1 MSQLYELDS
10 KIFNV
15 FGEKY
20 IVFNELNST
29 LLNNKLFNHFGNQN
43 FIDECFKILDGNSNE
58 VNQSKM
64 SLLIRSVLNSDYD
77 SIINTIIEIFKT
89 YFLNIANK
97 IQNSITEN
105 NFTLSFFVNL
115 YSDTNKKCDI
125 LIKNLNMIDK
135 CIHSKNKH
143 KYSTLSFIKNYIFY
157 RIVLNKLYEF
167 NDNHYYIYDLISKCE
182 DYDSYAISDL
192 IIVFK
197 MHQYF
202 YNISNLIKE
211 NQDKYFNIELNNKFT
226 LRNDNLLLNKIMN
239 CLNKKIELLLII
251 DTKTTNVDILL
262 NEIRD
267 LIKLGSEI
275 FSDKKLFFSEYDS
288 KLVTRLLSGKTN
300 ALHNADIENELLTSI
315 NYNNNKDGFI
325 KIKQKIS
332 DIKNSI
338 YYTDVY
344 KNLNV
349 TVTSEKYKNLLNK
362 NNVDIRVLGAYAWN
376 LKNNADIRLPS
387 ELQIHSDIF
396 NKYYIN
402 KYPDRI
408 LNFEYDKSLVEIKM
422 QLGNVYKI
430 RMNYSQYCVFATI
443 NNSGSIN
450 GIDISSQTNIPLTN
464 LSKILNSFLIVK
476 LLNRQDGNASDP
488 KLLFSINTNC
498 VFDCEHVF
506 LDKFMNQTC
515 EISIDSLKYNT
526 FELLKQLGSY
536 SLFDIQMHLENI
548 FNVKVCEFVI
558 LNILEQE
565 IYNNNIIKINDK
577 YSIND
582 TSELLTN
589 CLCDDSDCDNSDC
602 DNSDCNNSDCSDCNS
617 EYDE

>member
-29 LLNNKLFNHFGNQN
+29 LLNNKLFINFGNQN
-43 FIDECFKILDGNSNE
+43 FIDECYKILDGNSNE

-64 SLLIRSVLNSDYD
+64 SLLIRSLLNSDYD

-105 NFTLSFFVNL
+105 NFALSFFVNL
-115 YSDTNKKCDI
+115 YSDMNKKCDI

-135 CIHSKNKH
+135 CIYSKNKH

-157 RIVLNKLYEF
+157 RIVLNRLYEF
-167 NDNHYYIYDLISKCE
+167 NNNHYYIYDLISKCE

-211 NQDKYFNIELNNKFT
+211 NQEKYFNIELNNKFT

-239 CLNKKIELLLII
+239 YLNKKIELLLII

-288 KLVTRLLSGKTN
+288 KLVTRLLSEKTN
-300 ALHNADIENELLTSI
+300 ALHSADIENELLTSI

-349 TVTSEKYKNLLNK
+349 TITSEKYKNLLNK
-362 NNVDIRVLGAYAWN
+362 NNVDICVLGAYAWN

-408 LNFEYDKSLVEIKM
+408 LNFEYDKSLVEMKM

-443 NNSGSIN
+443 NNAGSIN

-515 EISIDSLKYNT
+515 EISIDSLKYDT

-565 IYNNNIIKINDK
+565 IYNNNIIKINGK

-602 DNSDCNNSDCSDCNS
+602 DNSDCSDCNS